1 MLALHQALQC
11 KRYGGGYLVADAMA
25 GCGGN
30 VIQMALVFPEVF
42 GIEISARR
50 CGMAAHNAAVY
61 GVQARTN
68 FLCCDFFAAAP
79 RLMAD
84 AIFVSPPWGGPAY
97 GLCDTFDVL
106 ASMIDGQR
114 SIRELLDVCMEAVD
128 RTWASARSL
137 PRSSSAGDDD
147 RPASGRGVVSL
158 FLPRNTDLQQLASIV
173 PDGALWNVERNFVNG
188 KLKGITLY
196 CFGSEGGKGPEAPCK

>member
-1 MLALHQALQC
+1 
-11 KRYGGGYLVADAMA
+11 MA

-30 VIQMALVFPEVF
+30 VIQMALVFPEVL

-50 CGMAAHNAAVY
+50 CGMAAQNAAVY

-84 AIFVSPPWGGPAY
+84 AIFVSPPWGGPMY

-106 ASMIDGQR
+106 DSMIDGQR
-114 SIRELLDVCMEAVD
+114 SIRELLDVCMEAVE
-128 RTWASARSL
+128 RTWASARGVRQSL
-137 PRSSSAGDDD
+137 AAEAD

-158 FLPRNTDLQQLASIV
+158 FLPRNTDLLQLASIV
-173 PDGALWNVERNFVNG
+173 PEGALWNVERNFVNG

-196 CFGSEGGKGPEAPCK
+196 CFGSEGGKVPDRGTIPLVPDAPALSV